1 MQYSRCCHVFLE
13 KSSAFFADSPTFFP
27 HLLSTF
33 FTVSVVPNHS
43 KKNHSD
49 QSMLDLDKPKI
60 APQTKKKGG
69 SSTFRGG
76 GGGVRRGGASDVGVR
91 LSRHRGGGGGGRGLD
106 RSRIR
111 RQGLGSGL
119 LLGLGVVRTRTRRR
133 RRRRRGRGSAVLRV
147 VIRARGNVRRVSAV
161 GSRLGN

>member
-43 KKNHSD
+43 D
-49 QSMLDLDKPKI
+49 QSMIDLDKPKI
-60 APQTKKKGG
+60 APQTKKKWER
-69 SSTFRGG
+69 STFR

-119 LLGLGVVRTRTRRR
+119 LLGLRVVGTRTRR

-147 VIRARGNVRRVSAV
+147 VIRARGNVRQVSAV